1 MSNIALSDRSEAA
14 TRPVPAVERAVR
26 LMDTLASSRRPMA
39 LAELA
44 RELELPKSSTHGLLA
59 TLVGL
64 DLARRDAEGHFSL
77 GPRAL
82 QWASAYS
89 LQSDVT
95 AAFLEQTRHPG
106 PLASETVMLAVL
118 DGSEV
123 VYLACRQGSRPL
135 AVNFR
140 VGGRLPATCTAT
152 GKAMLA
158 TLGAP
163 SLETLIEAP
172 LARLT
177 RHSISD
183 RTTLLR
189 RLRTVQRQGYAV
201 DDEETAEGMQCFGA
215 PVFCAGEGR
224 AIAAVAVSLIKAG
237 LTARRRESMIEA
249 IRLLAGHLSHR
260 LGALQAGKHP
270 TP

>member
-1 MSNIALSDRSEAA
+1 VSNTVLADRGESAA
-14 TRPVPAVERAVR
+14 RPVPAVERAVR
-26 LMDTLASSRRPMA
+26 LMDALASSRRPMA

-44 RELELPKSSTHGLLA
+44 RELGLPKSSAHGLLT
-59 TLVGL
+59 TLVSL
-64 DLARRDAEGHFSL
+64 DLARRDADGHFAL

-118 DGSEV
+118 DGREV

-158 TLGAP
+158 TLGEELRQTL
-163 SLETLIEAP
+163 LEPP
-172 LARLT
+172 LAQLT
-177 RHSISD
+177 RHSI
-183 RTTLLR
+183 TEPATLAQ
-189 RLRTVQRQGYAV
+189 RLAVIQRQGYAV

-215 PVFCAGEGR
+215 PVFCAGESS

-237 LTARRRESMIEA
+237 LSARRRDAMIEA
-249 IRLLAGHLSHR
+249 IRQLAQHLSQR
-260 LGALQAGKHP
+260 LGAQ
-270 TP
+270 

>member
-1 MSNIALSDRSEAA
+1 
-14 TRPVPAVERAVR
+14 
-26 LMDTLASSRRPMA
+26 MA

-44 RELELPKSSTHGLLA
+44 RELELPKSSAHGLLA
-59 TLVGL
+59 TLVSL
-64 DLARRDAEGHFSL
+64 DLARRDADGHFAL

-106 PLASETVMLAVL
+106 PLSSETVMLAVL
-118 DGSEV
+118 DGCEV

-158 TLGAP
+158 TVGAP
-163 SLETLIEAP
+163 ALDSLVRAP

-177 RHSISD
+177 RHSITE

-189 RLRTVQRQGYAV
+189 RLSVIQRQGYAV
-201 DDEETAEGMQCFGA
+201 DDEETAEGMQCFGV
-215 PVFCAGEGR
+215 PVFCAGESR

-237 LTARRRESMIEA
+237 LSVRRRDAVIVA
-249 IRLLAGHLSHR
+249 IRELARHLSHR
-260 LGALQAGKHP
+260 LGAL
-270 TP
+270 

>member
-1 MSNIALSDRSEAA
+1 VSNIVLNDQSEQAP
-14 TRPVPAVERAVR
+14 RPVPAVERAVR
-26 LMDTLASSRRPMA
+26 LMDALAGSRRPMA

-44 RELELPKSSTHGLLA
+44 RNLELPKSSTHGLLA
-59 TLVGL
+59 TLVSL
-64 DLARRDAEGHFSL
+64 DLARRDAEGLFTL

-95 AAFLEQTRHPG
+95 AAFLDLTRHPG

-158 TLGAP
+158 TLGKPA
-163 SLETLIEAP
+163 LDELIQPP

-177 RHSISD
+177 RHSITERD
-183 RTTLLR
+183 TLFR
-189 RLRTVQRQGYAV
+189 RLKVIQRQGYAV
-201 DDEETAEGMQCFGA
+201 DDEETAEGMQCFGV
-215 PVFCAGEGR
+215 PVFCAGESR

-237 LTARRRESMIEA
+237 LSARRHDSVVEA
-249 IRLLAGHLSHR
+249 IRQLARHLSQR
-260 LGALQAGKHP
+260 LGAI
-270 TP
+270 